1 MLGVVLD
8 NGVYKHDCYPRPEGF
23 TPYPVPENF
32 PVTGS
37 SQMVT
42 FVSEYDLNTPQSIM
56 IGGRTANNR
65 LTGATWGY
73 DGEAWAQLAGSIKP
87 CEGALLFPYFTFTTN
102 EYWITTQYTSW
113 IVIGGREAEGVAD
126 SVYVSVNNGNTW
138 TAAPESL
145 AMPSYI
151 NPRAFASVLVIGS
164 DFSASQKAS
173 PLWRFM
179 PVRQVAGM
187 ATTRAND
194 DYKIP
199 YIYIFGGENN
209 SGTVYNQIWRG
220 AIGRLRYPPIP

>member
-1 MLGVVLD
+1 
-8 NGVYKHDCYPRPEGF
+8 
-23 TPYPVPENF
+23 
-32 PVTGS
+32 
-37 SQMVT
+37 
-42 FVSEYDLNTPQSIM
+42 
-56 IGGRTANNR
+56 
-65 LTGATWGY
+65 
-73 DGEAWAQLAGSIKP
+73 
-87 CEGALLFPYFTFTTN
+87 
-102 EYWITTQYTSW
+102 
-113 IVIGGREAEGVAD
+113 
-126 SVYVSVNNGNTW
+126 
-138 TAAPESL
+138 
-145 AMPSYI
+145 MPSYI

-209 SGTVYNQIWRG
+209 SGTVYKQIWRG